1 MNRSAS
7 TERVAKRI
15 FESESRYVWQETLG
29 SGGMG
34 IVFKVLDLELGE
46 TVALKVL
53 LPESEL
59 EDEECLERFRREV
72 SLGRQVRHPNIARVH
87 ALGTAGGLSFL
98 TMEFIDGRTL
108 ADLLAAAGRLEPA
121 AVVGY
126 LEQVA
131 LGIGSAHEIGIV
143 HRDLKPQNIM
153 VDDRGRVAVLDFG
166 LAHRPTLTP
175 LTSALSFIGSPRYM
189 APEQATG
196 GKVDPRADVYAL
208 GVIAFELLTGK
219 VPFQGS
225 TPWDTARM
233 HVVEPV
239 PSSPLEESGVP
250 APLAALVLECL
261 RKLPPERPASG
272 NDLAARLAAIGTR
285 DDASL

>member
-1 MNRSAS
+1 MNRSAN

-15 FESESRYVWQETLG
+15 FELASRYVWQETLG

-34 IVFKVLDLELGE
+34 IVFKVLDVELGE

-53 LPESEL
+53 LPESES
-59 EDEECLERFRREV
+59 EDDECLERFRREV
-72 SLGRQVRHPNIARVH
+72 SLGRQVCHPNIARVH

-108 ADLLAAAGRLEPA
+108 ADLLAAAGRLAPPA
-121 AVVGY
+121 VLDY
-126 LEQVA
+126 LAQVA

-153 VDDRGRVAVLDFG
+153 VDDQGKVSVLDFG
-166 LAHRPTLTP
+166 LAHRPNLTP
-175 LTSALSFIGSPRYM
+175 LTSALSFIGTPRYM

-196 GKVDPRADVYAL
+196 GKVDPRTDVYAL

-239 PSSPLEESGVP
+239 PSNRLEESGVP
-250 APLAALVLECL
+250 APLTDLVLECL
-261 RKLPPERPASG
+261 RKSAADRPASG
-272 NDLAARLAAIGTR
+272 NDLAARLAAIGR
-285 DDASL
+285 NDPGNP